1 MKNRTIKDPTFS
13 IYKDGGNVGNKN
25 NVDKKMAAKDDKSLA
40 KDIKD
45 IEFNITGDLYD
56 QMRSDYR
63 DAVGKGYKGSFISWV
78 QSQPDD
84 YFKRIELKDGS
95 RVIQF
100 SDYVKKNPKVKK
112 INLAD
117 HFKLNQTVADLSD
130 ADIELVNR
138 LLKMSLGKED

>member
-1 MKNRTIKDPTFS
+1 MQ
-13 IYKDGGNVGNKN
+13 NKN

-130 ADIELVNR
+130 ADVELVNR